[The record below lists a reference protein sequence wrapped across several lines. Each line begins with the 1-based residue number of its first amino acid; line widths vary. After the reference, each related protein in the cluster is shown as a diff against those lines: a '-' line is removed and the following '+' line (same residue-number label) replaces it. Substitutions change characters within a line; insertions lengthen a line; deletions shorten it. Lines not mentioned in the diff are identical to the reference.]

1 MAKKESELISLN
13 KLKKYYKEFPCGE
26 VIHTESPDFLIT
38 DNEKTIG
45 FEIVWMLQENSSD
58 EIKLKA
64 IENTE
69 DYIISEARKICI
81 AKGID
86 PLEVHIHFGNCP
98 GIVKSDKKEIAHQLA
113 MAVIENIPPKEN
125 IIEIENQYDGRL
137 PEVIHSFSIVNYS
150 CLKRHHWSPPRA
162 GFVQEEFINEMQF
175 VIDAKNEKYDS
186 YIKKCDECILL
197 IDAPGDAPSSF
208 FDPSE
213 ETKTHIYKSKF
224 AKTFYVGGFL
234 DNYVQ
239 LITEP

>member
-1 MAKKESELISLN
+1 MTKKELELISLN
-13 KLKKYYKEFPCGE
+13 KLKKYYTDFPIGE
-26 VIHTESPDFLIT
+26 IIHTESPDFLIT
-38 DNEKTIG
+38 NSGKTIG
-45 FEIVWMLQENSSD
+45 FEIVSILQENSED

-81 AKGID
+81 DKGIE

-98 GIVKSDKKEIAHQLA
+98 DIVKSDKKNIAGQLA
-113 MAVIENIPPKEN
+113 KAVIENLPPKEK
-125 IIEIENQYDGRL
+125 IIELENRYDGRF
-137 PEVIHSFSIVNYS
+137 PDVIHSFSIVNYS
-150 CLKRHHWSPPRA
+150 CLKRHHWSTPRA
-162 GFVQEEFINEMQF
+162 GFVQEDFLNEMQL
-175 VIDAKNEKYDS
+175 VIDSKNEKYDS
-186 YIKKCDECILL
+186 YIKKCDECFLL

-234 DNYVQ
+234 DNYFQ
-239 LITEP
+239 LTTEP